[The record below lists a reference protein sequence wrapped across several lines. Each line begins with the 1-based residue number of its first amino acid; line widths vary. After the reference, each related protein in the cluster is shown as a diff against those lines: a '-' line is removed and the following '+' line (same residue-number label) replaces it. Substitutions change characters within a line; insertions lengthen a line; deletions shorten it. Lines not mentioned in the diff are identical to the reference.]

1 MAEQFEKA
9 GAGAPQRALSL
20 TASPNGCH
28 CQASRRHGGMPVSVF
43 VAFERAAYVIT
54 KGEITKFA
62 SSAGVE

>member
-1 MAEQFEKA
+1 
-9 GAGAPQRALSL
+9 
-20 TASPNGCH
+20 
-28 CQASRRHGGMPVSVF
+28 MPVSVF